1 MTHESERISRR
12 QFIQRAAAVAMPAI
26 VPASVLGREQGD
38 KPPSERITI
47 GVIGVEY
54 QARGHL
60 NFLVRHPDVKVL
72 AVCDVDTT
80 RRENAKKIAEDWYSE
95 IGRAHV

>member
-1 MTHESERISRR
+1 MNHESERISRR
-12 QFIQRAAAVAMPAI
+12 QFIRCTAAVAMPAI
-26 VPASVLGREQGD
+26 VPASVLGRQQGV

-47 GVIGVEY
+47 GVIGVGY

-72 AVCDVDTT
+72 AVCDVDRT
-80 RRENAKKIAEDWYSE
+80 RREDAKKIAGTWYGGGTD
-95 IGRAHV
+95 IG